1 MRTVPQ
7 ALIWEMLTRDRWQ
20 LLLMFCAGSALP
32 LLVYSA
38 LRYHGAIDVA
48 DPAFMIMH
56 VTLVQI
62 NMFIVGAGVL
72 TALGP
77 IKRLYVYPVRTS
89 TLVTWQLV
97 PAMVLT
103 GVETLLTC
111 LALNALFDLQ
121 WPLLGPSLFAAVAFG
136 AVIAMLWLTE
146 NTAWLPSCVGLVAAG
161 LGLWFK
167 TQYGPLFDQP
177 THYWTD
183 VTLADAAVLLGTAV
197 AAHVVAVY
205 GVSRQRRGEPLPPLG
220 IVAWCERV
228 LNARAISQRCFASP
242 TDAQLWCEWQK
253 KGWVMPACV
262 GFGLLV
268 GGLGWLTLN
277 RNLGDLVEGLCF
289 GGGAALPVVGML
301 GGLILGNSG
310 PSDSNYALGPF
321 LSTRP
326 MTNAQ
331 YARILL
337 WTTAKSVLS
346 AWLLWAVTAGLIF
359 ASLLLTGNLPPLLTV
374 KPGIVD
380 WWWSFLPGALLGP
393 WLIAT
398 CLAAVMLTGRSAM
411 FVVALIGL
419 FVVSLAANVVTG
431 YALSP
436 DQIKVFWQTVFVT
449 LSMIAI
455 GGTIGLF
462 VAARRHEL
470 IDSAAVWA
478 SLAVCGGLI
487 TWLAAWYFVTPGL
500 PLVGSVCLMGLIAL
514 IVAPIAGTPL
524 ALAWNRTR

>member
-20 LLLMFCAGSALP
+20 LLLMLCAGSALP
-32 LLVYSA
+32 LLIYSA
-38 LRYHGAIDVA
+38 LRYHGAIDTA

-56 VTLVQI
+56 ITLVQI
-62 NMFIVGAGVL
+62 NMFIVGAGAL

-77 IKRLYVYPVRTS
+77 IKRLYVYPVRTA
-89 TLVTWQLV
+89 TLVTWQLI

-103 GVETLLTC
+103 GVATLLTC

-121 WPLLGPSLFAAVAFG
+121 WPLLGPSLFAAVAFS

-146 NTAWLPSCVGLVAAG
+146 NTAWLPPCVGLVAAG

-167 TQYGPLFDQP
+167 TQYGPLFHQP
-177 THYWTD
+177 THYWTE
-183 VTLADAAVLLGTAV
+183 VTLADAAVLFGIAV

-205 GVSRQRRGEPLPPLG
+205 GVSRQRRGEALPPMG
-220 IVAWCERV
+220 IVAWVERM
-228 LNARAISQRCFASP
+228 LNARELSKRRFASS

-262 GFGLLV
+262 GFGLVV
-268 GGLGWLTLN
+268 GGIGWLTLN
-277 RNLGDLVEGLCF
+277 RNLGDLIEGLCF
-289 GGGAALPVVGML
+289 GGGAAIPVVGML
-301 GGLILGNSG
+301 GGLVLGNSG
-310 PSDSNYALGPF
+310 LSDSNYAMGPF

-346 AWLLWAVTAGLIF
+346 AWLLWAVPAAAIF
-359 ASLLLTGNLPPLLTV
+359 SSLLLTGNLPPLLTV
-374 KPGIVD
+374 RPGVVD

-411 FVVALIGL
+411 FVVGLIGL

-431 YALSP
+431 YTLTP
-436 DQIKVFWQTVFVT
+436 DQFKVFWQGVFVT
-449 LSMIAI
+449 LSAMAVA
-455 GGTIGLF
+455 GTIWLF
-462 VAARRHEL
+462 VTARRREL
-470 IDSAAVWA
+470 IDAVAVWA

-487 TWLAAWYFVTPGL
+487 IWLAAWQVVARGL
-500 PLVGSVCLMGLIAL
+500 SPVGAVCLTGLIAL